1 MRHIPTAMRTIVLA
15 FLSALS
21 ATLAA
26 QSVPDWENPA
36 VISHNRL
43 PHHASLGN
51 YSLQRNHPE
60 VISLD
65 GTWKF
70 RWSRDPQSRPADFW
84 QEDYDVSGW
93 DDIHVPC
100 DWQMQGFGTP
110 IYTNM
115 TNPFRNDMP
124 RVTAEPDR
132 SWTAFENR
140 NPVGSYVTFFDASEI
155 DSHNWILE
163 FEGAGSAFYVWVNGC
178 MAGYSQNSMGIAEF
192 DISSYLHE
200 GRNRLSVEVYRWSDG
215 SYLEDQDFWRLSGI
229 FRPVKL
235 WKRPLL
241 HISDY
246 RITALPAG
254 DFKSA
259 SLTVDLEAANAGTVG
274 SSLPYT
280 VYISGKKSDGTD
292 YSHIFEGMTP
302 FIAAGDTARIRMC
315 AEIPLPRLWSAEK
328 PDLYYCRIRLGDE
341 EFSQDFGVRK
351 VEVRGQVLYING
363 RPVKLRGVNR
373 HDHHPRTGHYVDPS
387 TMLTD
392 VRLMKQANINML
404 RTSHYPDLE
413 YLMELCD
420 RFGLYVMDEAN
431 QESHAFGIGNRVLG
445 DNPDWVDAHVDRARA
460 LVSRDINHA
469 SVFFWSLGNEGG
481 RGQCI
486 EAMRRAVEQMDSTR
500 LIFSD
505 SDRSQSDLYDDS
517 YLSPGRLRQEAAR
530 IDDKPFFMRE
540 YAHMMGNSGGNL
552 DEYWDVIYADSSIAG
567 AAVWDWV
574 DQGIAKPSDGSPLE
588 YKGSSLELEKG
599 EFWAYGGDFGDRPND
614 ANFCLNGLIGPD
626 RVPHPHYYELKH
638 VYQPIRFSQ
647 ISSTEI
653 MLTDLDSFT
662 GFSPYLFTVSY
673 DDPNTYETVHVE
685 TVVPD
690 SDGILKV
697 RRDMSSYSVTVTA
710 SLKDAA
716 LWADSGF
723 PVAFEQFPVQAAI
736 PPYFGKGRI
745 RTVRNG
751 TDLVISK
758 GDASVTVNGSGQI
771 SSIVSG
777 GRELL
782 QGVLEP
788 YFWKPANDN
797 QEHNDY
803 ARTMGVWRNAHEGM
817 KTAVESDIKSR
828 KVTVTATSELELGA
842 TLTLRYE
849 ITDISQNF
857 RDGSTLQINVTADYV
872 PHSDNIP
879 LMPKF
884 GMRMRVKSHLDEVSY
899 IGRGPYE
906 NYPDRRHGSAIGRYS
921 MFVKDFMTDYIC
933 PQDNSNRC
941 DVSWFRLHGGKDAL
955 AVFADSPV
963 NLRIWNCSEEDIE
976 QARHGFELP
985 VRDFVNV
992 NIDSDIIGVG
1002 GNDAWGARTEPQYM
1016 VHGDE
1021 PHRLSFQI
1029 VAR

>member
-70 RWSRDPQSRPADFW
+70 RW
-84 QEDYDVSGW
+84 Y
-93 DDIHVPC
+93 
-100 DWQMQGFGTP
+100 
-110 IYTNM
+110 
-115 TNPFRNDMP
+115 
-124 RVTAEPDR
+124 
-132 SWTAFENR
+132 
-140 NPVGSYVTFFDASEI
+140 
-155 DSHNWILE
+155 
-163 FEGAGSAFYVWVNGC
+163 
-178 MAGYSQNSMGIAEF
+178 
-192 DISSYLHE
+192 
-200 GRNRLSVEVYRWSDG
+200 
-215 SYLEDQDFWRLSGI
+215 
-229 FRPVKL
+229 
-235 WKRPLL
+235 
-241 HISDY
+241 
-246 RITALPAG
+246 
-254 DFKSA
+254 
-259 SLTVDLEAANAGTVG
+259 
-274 SSLPYT
+274 
-280 VYISGKKSDGTD
+280 
-292 YSHIFEGMTP
+292 
-302 FIAAGDTARIRMC
+302 
-315 AEIPLPRLWSAEK
+315 
-328 PDLYYCRIRLGDE
+328 
-341 EFSQDFGVRK
+341 
-351 VEVRGQVLYING
+351 
-363 RPVKLRGVNR
+363 
-373 HDHHPRTGHYVDPS
+373 
-387 TMLTD
+387 
-392 VRLMKQANINML
+392 
-404 RTSHYPDLE
+404 
-413 YLMELCD
+413 
-420 RFGLYVMDEAN
+420 
-431 QESHAFGIGNRVLG
+431 
-445 DNPDWVDAHVDRARA
+445 
-460 LVSRDINHA
+460 
-469 SVFFWSLGNEGG
+469 
-481 RGQCI
+481 
-486 EAMRRAVEQMDSTR
+486 
-500 LIFSD
+500 
-505 SDRSQSDLYDDS
+505 
-517 YLSPGRLRQEAAR
+517 
-530 IDDKPFFMRE
+530 
-540 YAHMMGNSGGNL
+540 
-552 DEYWDVIYADSSIAG
+552 
-567 AAVWDWV
+567 
-574 DQGIAKPSDGSPLE
+574 
-588 YKGSSLELEKG
+588 
-599 EFWAYGGDFGDRPND
+599 
-614 ANFCLNGLIGPD
+614 
-626 RVPHPHYYELKH
+626 
-638 VYQPIRFSQ
+638 
-647 ISSTEI
+647 
-653 MLTDLDSFT
+653 
-662 GFSPYLFTVSY
+662 
-673 DDPNTYETVHVE
+673 
-685 TVVPD
+685 
-690 SDGILKV
+690 
-697 RRDMSSYSVTVTA
+697 
-710 SLKDAA
+710 
-716 LWADSGF
+716 
-723 PVAFEQFPVQAAI
+723 
-736 PPYFGKGRI
+736 
-745 RTVRNG
+745 
-751 TDLVISK
+751 
-758 GDASVTVNGSGQI
+758 
-771 SSIVSG
+771 
-777 GRELL
+777 
-782 QGVLEP
+782 
-788 YFWKPANDN
+788 DN

-955 AVFADSPV
+955 AVFADNPV